1 MTASKH
7 RRMIS
12 LSEEADEYLHKH
24 MKERGY
30 RFPGDAIADII
41 RKYER
46 LKNNNEPD
54 ETFLDTATID
64 AIGQAYLKR
73 ASGFYQYLD
82 DELSEVKETTKNT
95 QIDTRVLMELINNL
109 YDHLNIQKFKSSQ
122 FGETEATKKA
132 KRVALHKIQE
142 EKMQFREKKKR
153 EAAEEMDHLFED

>member
-46 LKNNNEPD
+46 LKNNEPD
-54 ETFLDTATID
+54 ETFLDAATID

-82 DELSEVKETTKNT
+82 SELSEVKETTKNT
-95 QIDTRVLMELINNL
+95 QIDTRVLMELVNNL
-109 YDHLNIQKFKSSQ
+109 YDHLNIQKFKSTQ
-122 FGETEATKKA
+122 FDETEATKKA
-132 KRVALHKIQE
+132 KRIVLHQIQE
-142 EKMQFREKKKR
+142 ERMQFMEKRKR
-153 EAAEEMDHLFED
+153 EEAEEMDHLFED

>member
-1 MTASKH
+1 MTASKQ

-30 RFPGDAIADII
+30 RFPGDAISDII

-46 LKNNNEPD
+46 LKNNEPD
-54 ETFLDTATID
+54 ETFLDAATID

-82 DELSEVKETTKNT
+82 NELSEVKETTKNT
-95 QIDTRVLMELINNL
+95 QIDTRVLMELVNNL
-109 YDHLNIQKFKSSQ
+109 YDHLNIQKFKSTQ
-122 FGETEATKKA
+122 FDETEATKKA
-132 KRVALHKIQE
+132 KRVALHQIQE
-142 EKMQFREKKKR
+142 ERMQFTEKRKR
-153 EAAEEMDHLFED
+153 EEAEEMDHLFED

>member
-1 MTASKH
+1 KH

-46 LKNNNEPD
+46 LKNNEPD
-54 ETFLDTATID
+54 EAFLDAATID

-82 DELSEVKETTKNT
+82 DELSEIKETTKNT
-95 QIDTRVLMELINNL
+95 QIDTRVLMELVNNL
-109 YDHLNIQKFKSSQ
+109 YDHLNIQKFKSTQ

-132 KRVALHKIQE
+132 KKVALHKIQE
-142 EKMQFREKKKR
+142 EKMQFREKRKR

>member
-1 MTASKH
+1 MAASKH

-46 LKNNNEPD
+46 LKNNEPD
-54 ETFLDTATID
+54 ETFLDAATID

-82 DELSEVKETTKNT
+82 DELSEIKETTKNT
-95 QIDTRVLMELINNL
+95 QIDTRVLMELVNNL
-109 YDHLNIQKFKSSQ
+109 YDHLNIQKFKSTQ

-142 EKMQFREKKKR
+142 EKMQFREKRKR

>member
-46 LKNNNEPD
+46 LKNNEPD
-54 ETFLDTATID
+54 ETFLDAATID

-82 DELSEVKETTKNT
+82 DELSEIKETTKNT
-95 QIDTRVLMELINNL
+95 QIDTQVLMELVNNL
-109 YDHLNIQKFKSSQ
+109 YDHLNIQKFKSTQ

-142 EKMQFREKKKR
+142 EKMQFREKRKR